1 MLEIWMNV
9 LDKGG
14 YICAVFMELS
24 KAFDTSNHDSLIAK
38 LGAYDFEADSLR
50 YQKSYSTNRKQRVRV
65 NKTFIGWERI
75 ITGVPQG
82 SKLTPLL
89 YQIFLNNLFLFISN
103 SSLSN
108 YVDDN
113 TFYTFG
119 YNLKKIK
126 DSLRNSL
133 VTVRQWLYQNY
144 MVLNAWKCHFMCL
157 GVTQETKYS
166 HSKYLYGK

>member
-144 MVLNAWKCHFMCL
+144 MVLNA
-157 GVTQETKYS
+157 
-166 HSKYLYGK
+166 